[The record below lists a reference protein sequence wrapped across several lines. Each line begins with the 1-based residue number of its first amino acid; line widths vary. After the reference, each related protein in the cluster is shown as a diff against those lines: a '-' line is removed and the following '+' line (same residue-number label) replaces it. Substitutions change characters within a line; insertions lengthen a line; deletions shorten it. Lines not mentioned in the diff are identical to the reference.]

1 MNLPQIVFFIV
12 IPLLVVF
19 IMLEGRRQERKYGKG
34 KGTGANLS
42 RAGLLE
48 LQSLLE
54 PERKVEILRE
64 LESKEDLMVAV
75 NDEAG
80 PDKP

>member
-1 MNLPQIVFFIV
+1 MNLPAVVFFIG
-12 IPLLVVF
+12 IPLLVAL
-19 IMLEGRRQERKYGKG
+19 IILEGRRQEKRYGKG
-34 KGTGANLS
+34 RGTGANLS

-64 LESKEDLMVAV
+64 MESKEDLMVEV
-75 NDEAG
+75 NDKAG